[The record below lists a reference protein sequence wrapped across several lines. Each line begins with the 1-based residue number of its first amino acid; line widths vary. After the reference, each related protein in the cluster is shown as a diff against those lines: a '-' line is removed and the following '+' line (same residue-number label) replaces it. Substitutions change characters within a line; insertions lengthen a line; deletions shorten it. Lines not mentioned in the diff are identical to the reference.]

1 MNALCSVRVLS
12 PFLRVIGAQDASR
25 DLMPNDFLSAAPDDR
40 VSLAAVHSLL
50 ENAVERLGNEQL
62 GLKVGKTL
70 CLGEAGLVDY
80 MVKSAATLREAV
92 ETAGRYSVLHADSYR
107 VLFELWRGR
116 GLIRVLD
123 EVWWPRSI
131 ADFTMSATYK
141 LHVREQVPLA
151 SPLECWFPYAEPR
164 DLKAYAQAFAGATL
178 KFNAPF
184 YAFAFNGAYERTPQ
198 ASANPMLHALLR
210 ERLDSIV
217 AEIACS
223 FAIGPRM
230 RRVIEQQIRQARHAT
245 APAVARA
252 LHMSRRTLSRKLEQE
267 GTTFSDELDS
277 VRHQLALSYVR
288 ESQRPLAEVA
298 FLLGF
303 SHVESF
309 YRAFKRWTGA
319 TPFAYRAK
327 AG

>member
-1 MNALCSVRVLS
+1 MSALCSVRVLS
-12 PFLRVIGAQDASR
+12 PFLKVISAQDANR
-25 DLMPNDFLSAAPDDR
+25 DLVPNEFWSADPEDR
-40 VSLAAVHSLL
+40 VSLAAVHGML

-62 GLKVGKTL
+62 GLKVGRTL

-80 MVKSAATLREAV
+80 MVKAAATLREAV
-92 ETAGRYSVLHADSYR
+92 ETAGRYSTLHADSYR
-107 VLFELWRGR
+107 VLFETWRGR

-123 EVWWPRSI
+123 EVSWPRAI

-184 YAFAFNGAYERTPQ
+184 FAFAFNGAYERTPQ

-210 ERLDSIV
+210 DRLDSVV
-217 AEIACS
+217 ADMARS
-223 FAIGPRM
+223 FALSPRV
-230 RRVIEQQIRQARHAT
+230 RRVIEQQIRQARHSS
-245 APAVARA
+245 APSVARS

-267 GTTFSDELDS
+267 GTSFANELDS
-277 VRHQLALSYVR
+277 VRRDLAQTYVR

-309 YRAFKRWTGA
+309 HRAFKRWTGA
-319 TPFAYRAK
+319 TPVACRAK